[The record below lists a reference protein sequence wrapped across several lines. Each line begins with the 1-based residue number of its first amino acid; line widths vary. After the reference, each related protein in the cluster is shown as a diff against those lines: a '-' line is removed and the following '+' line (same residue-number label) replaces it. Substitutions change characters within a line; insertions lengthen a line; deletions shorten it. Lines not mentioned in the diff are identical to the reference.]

1 MDERGH
7 RAAVRF
13 GRVTDLLLIRH
24 GLCDRVGRAIAG
36 RSVGVHLNA
45 AGLRQAHELARS
57 LERLPIGAIY
67 SSPLERARETA
78 APLAERLG
86 LAVEISPAL
95 EELDFGA
102 WTGRTIA
109 SLAGD
114 PVWQRFNT
122 ERGTTRIPGG
132 ETMGEVVARA
142 TGGVARMAA
151 DHRDG
156 LVAVVSHGDVIRALL
171 AHYAGLPLDCML
183 RLEVS
188 PGSVSA
194 VRLGPDPQLLTVNWS
209 LDVPGGI
216 NASRTSR

>member
-1 MDERGH
+1 
-7 RAAVRF
+7 
-13 GRVTDLLLIRH
+13 VTDVLLIRH
-24 GLCDRVGRAIAG
+24 GLCDVVGSAIAG

-45 AGLRQAHELARS
+45 AGVRQARELARR
-57 LERLPIGAIY
+57 LGRLPIGAVY

-86 LAVEISPAL
+86 LRVELSPEL

-102 WTGRTIA
+102 WTGRTID

-114 PVWQRFNT
+114 PHWHRFNT

-142 TGGVARMAA
+142 SGGLARIAA
-151 DHRDG
+151 DHPDG
-156 LVAVVSHGDVIRALL
+156 AVAVVSHGDVIRALV
-171 AHYAGLPLDCML
+171 AHYAGLPLDHML

-188 PGSVSA
+188 PASVSA
-194 VRLGPDPQLLTVNWS
+194 VRLVPEPQLLTVNWS
-209 LDVPGGI
+209 KGALAEIG
-216 NASRTSR
+216 ASRTSR